1 MSDTP
6 RTDAE
11 AIDGIRVAPCCDWVC
26 VDFARQL
33 ERELAEAAE
42 QVRRLRHDLSEMT
55 ADRDSWED
63 QNSQRVDDALAAYK
77 ELDREREKVRVL
89 REAARAVFTAKTVDE
104 VVVANAE
111 LYAALAE
118 TEPTP

>member
-1 MSDTP
+1 MRP
-6 RTDAE
+6 
-11 AIDGIRVAPCCDWVC
+11 
-26 VDFARQL
+26 L

-42 QVRRLRHDLSEMT
+42 QVRRLRHELSEMT

-77 ELDREREKVRVL
+77 ELDAEREKVRVL
-89 REAARAVFTAKTVDE
+89 REALLAIFASDGSSGEYSTIRLADACEQAR
-104 VVVANAE
+104 
-111 LYAALAE
+111 AALAA